1 MLLPQVRDLVSQ
13 YHNYKFEFRLMY
25 EHRLAGG
32 EMPPHSAT
40 EKVELLKKKLVQQHE
55 QSEWREGCM
64 CVYRWTACVHMHAH

>member
-1 MLLPQVRDLVSQ
+1 
-13 YHNYKFEFRLMY
+13 MY

-55 QSEWREGCM
+55 QSE
-64 CVYRWTACVHMHAH
+64 